1 MTGLYSNARSVH
13 LQKYK
18 EFFDEDCVIVGF
30 KEGDG
35 LEKGCVIWIC
45 EIDGKEFACRPRGT
59 REDRQGLFESGD
71 NYIGKM
77 LTVRYQEKTDD
88 GLLRFPVGIAIRD
101 YE

>member
-1 MTGLYSNARSVH
+1 M
-13 LQKYK
+13 
-18 EFFDEDCVIVGF
+18 
-30 KEGDG
+30 GDG
-35 LEKGCVIWIC
+35 VEKGCVVWIC
-45 EIDGKEFACRPRGT
+45 QTEEGKEFACRPRGT
-59 REDRQGLFESGD
+59 REERQQLFESGD